1 MSFFIYNTEILDR
14 ENESDEIA
22 TFINLQEAENQ
33 IIWVCADTGIG
44 KTALIRKAIQ
54 KQKTPKIFVEVV
66 TPPVNHNDCP
76 RQGEYLSYITQA
88 VNDSLKNYGDDL
100 KSFIY
105 NGIDTRIG
113 RAELNKVLS
122 ASLTEMP
129 KTIVTTILSRYVQT
143 GLHDVEQYLLNLDT
157 ESILLQ
163 REYLKYCFTSHDIIL
178 YVSNMQNIDSRSLN
192 ELKTLIETTEDNC
205 YLFEFTTKANEMN
218 LVYKDADLLGTHAK
232 IAILTLDTL
241 PINYAVSIVGESA
254 IQDYSK
260 WESYYKTVICGNLY
274 KLQNVKN
281 ESKLSFEQD
290 PLEAIYDLPKEGLV
304 ILQIVSVHDGEL
316 SLFKFSYILS
326 KCEVKYKLFFEN
338 KFDLLSLYLQ
348 KTNDHLRLKHSSV
361 KDFILNSQD
370 ISVDQSRFVTYS
382 MLRNIFN
389 IDLVSG
395 NFKWYS
401 KQELVLYLIKLYFTV
416 KDTNKILELLDQFKE
431 LIAEEIDVEQINI
444 LFEQLFKETS
454 DFHDKYI
461 TLQIVKTCYDFGLYT
476 KAYKF
481 LEEDYEENINF
492 YMYKAILLNRLDKH
506 TECINYCID
515 VEKKNNS
522 NRYQL
527 TIQMIK
533 MLSLRTLN
541 MKKEYR
547 QLYNDLLNNKVYKN
561 CLEYGFLLRNS
572 EILYSPVNDIPYIE
586 RSIKH
591 FKNFQNP
598 KNEVYSKITLA
609 TEYAYAGKIS
619 QAKELLKKSKDLFFS
634 TTTEKHIYYNDIAA
648 IDLEGRRKSE
658 SALLNLEHGLLSSQ
672 NSYDTLTLL
681 SNKICW
687 YIVNEMCIPDIETFK
702 RQISSYTAIEPD
714 LRIKKRIYFNFYQ
727 YYKWIESDELL
738 ANYYWTEMLSMSNVL
753 DDKLNKLINKGKKNC
768 RHPQIYVSFIT
779 YWHFDIPNL

>member
-54 KQKTPKIFVEVV
+54 KQKTSKIFVEVV

-113 RAELNKVLS
+113 RAELNKVLN
-122 ASLTEMP
+122 ANLTEMP
-129 KTIVTTILSRYVQT
+129 KTIVTTILSRYAQT
-143 GLHDVEQYLLNLDT
+143 GLHDVEQYLLNIDT

-178 YVSNMQNIDSRSLN
+178 YLSNMQNIDSRSLN

-218 LVYKDADLLGTHAK
+218 LVYKNADLLGTHAK

-241 PINYAVSIVGESA
+241 PINYAASIVGESA

-274 KLQNVKN
+274 KLQNVRD

-431 LIAEEIDVEQINI
+431 LIAEEIDVEQINN

-461 TLQIVKTCYDFGLYT
+461 MIS
-476 KAYKF
+476 AY
-481 LEEDYEENINF
+481 
-492 YMYKAILLNRLDKH
+492 
-506 TECINYCID
+506 
-515 VEKKNNS
+515 
-522 NRYQL
+522 
-527 TIQMIK
+527 
-533 MLSLRTLN
+533 
-541 MKKEYR
+541 
-547 QLYNDLLNNKVYKN
+547 
-561 CLEYGFLLRNS
+561 
-572 EILYSPVNDIPYIE
+572 
-586 RSIKH
+586 
-591 FKNFQNP
+591 
-598 KNEVYSKITLA
+598 
-609 TEYAYAGKIS
+609 
-619 QAKELLKKSKDLFFS
+619 
-634 TTTEKHIYYNDIAA
+634 
-648 IDLEGRRKSE
+648 
-658 SALLNLEHGLLSSQ
+658 
-672 NSYDTLTLL
+672 
-681 SNKICW
+681 
-687 YIVNEMCIPDIETFK
+687 
-702 RQISSYTAIEPD
+702 
-714 LRIKKRIYFNFYQ
+714 
-727 YYKWIESDELL
+727 
-738 ANYYWTEMLSMSNVL
+738 
-753 DDKLNKLINKGKKNC
+753 
-768 RHPQIYVSFIT
+768 
-779 YWHFDIPNL
+779 